1 LRSTFNDWY
10 DKKMRATTKLSN
22 ETDEVE
28 QLLEEIQTIAIV
40 GISRNQHKDSHYV
53 GRYLQNAGYKIIP
66 VNPGADEIL
75 GEKAWPDLKSIP
87 EEVDVV
93 DIFIRPDYIPKVVDQ
108 ALEIDPKVIWL
119 QLGTGEHPEQKK
131 KAEKAGKKLIQN
143 RCMKVDHQFLI
154 RPKLKN

>member
-1 LRSTFNDWY
+1 MRSTFNDWY